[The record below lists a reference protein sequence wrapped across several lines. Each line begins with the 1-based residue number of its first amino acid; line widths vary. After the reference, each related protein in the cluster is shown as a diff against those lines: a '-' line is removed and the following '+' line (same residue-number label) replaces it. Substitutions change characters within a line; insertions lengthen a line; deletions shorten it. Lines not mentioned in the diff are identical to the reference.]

1 MLHFLNQTVE
11 DADGDYVYYIWAD
24 SYHGECGGVCRNF
37 PANLNGRDVGCIYIY
52 IGLFLSILVTYFII
66 MTDNE

>member
-1 MLHFLNQTVE
+1 MLHQTVE
-11 DADGDYVYYIWAD
+11 DADGDYVYCRSAD

-37 PANLNGRDVGCIYIY
+37 PANFNGRDVGCIH
-52 IGLFLSILVTYFII
+52 IGLFLSILVTCFII